1 MGSGPYNTYFCSLLL
16 ARAMHEILERFHTQ
30 PSINE
35 SKSLTLAKLQ
45 FIPCFVGLRN
55 LPSINLKIKL
65 GLLNHIKSYVLV
77 RATHSYSECH
87 CAILTKKTRIIYSL
101 AKLCLK
107 CIIAIFRNRLLCS
120 RFVWKIMLNSIIP

>member
-1 MGSGPYNTYFCSLLL
+1 MVHITLTFVLCSWHVQCMSFSNVFTL
-16 ARAMHEILERFHTQ
+16 
-30 PSINE
+30 
-35 SKSLTLAKLQ
+35 SLVQTKVRSLMLAKLQ

-55 LPSINLKIKL
+55 VPAINLKIKL
-65 GLLNHIKSYVLV
+65 GLLNHIKSFVLV

-87 CAILTKKTRIIYSL
+87 CAIITKKTRIIYSP

-107 CIIAIFRNRLLCS
+107 CIIAIFRNRLLCT